1 LSSNDQHAHFVAHL
15 SHSSHSRVFL
25 FSLLI
30 YLIPLCFQHFQK
42 IISLNICGMQ
52 NYIMLTP
59 KNTSFFMH
67 ILFQVFE
74 TIITVFCLQFEV
86 ENKLN

>member
-1 LSSNDQHAHFVAHL
+1 
-15 SHSSHSRVFL
+15 
-25 FSLLI
+25 
-30 YLIPLCFQHFQK
+30 
-42 IISLNICGMQ
+42 MQ